1 MTSPSGQ
8 NQQNNQANNG
18 PLFANQNGNQFN
30 TVNIT
35 NQLKLK
41 QARART
47 GWAILVLLVLDVAF
61 FFYGQAAYT
70 GQADSSG
77 DLWRA
82 GIAVVL
88 FAITISLIRR
98 WFRTRL

>member
-1 MTSPSGQ
+1 MTSPSGPS
-8 NQQNNQANNG
+8 QQNNQANNG
-18 PLFANQNGNQFN
+18 PLFANQNGNQYN
-30 TVNIT
+30 TVVT

-41 QARART
+41 QARVRT
-47 GWAILVLLVLDVAF
+47 GWAVLVLIVLDVAF

-70 GQADSSG
+70 GKMDDSG

-82 GIAVVL
+82 GIAFVL
-88 FAITISLIRR
+88 LVITVRLIRR